1 MRIGLKMVRLR
12 DQSAPGEVTRPTD
25 ERSRQAGFTIL
36 EIMIA
41 TAILT
46 LGLIG
51 ILALFPVAIH
61 TGKQI
66 VEKSTG
72 AVIAESV
79 AEAIREGIRNNLR
92 FNTRSGGNSHAYFI
106 FRHDGVKDDIPTQKE
121 LERPDKDYFIL
132 IPRFR
137 SGQEGTFSNRDASLR
152 AVKTFVYP
160 ETDPNHNGGGDAFVA
175 DDDGDDQRIQLSGG
189 QVVNDIR
196 VEKTYSL
203 GNFFPGLDETGD
215 TVLED
220 QKIDSLKQYSFAFS
234 IQSSKFDANL
244 AQNDQI
250 FQPANRL
257 YQVKVLVY
265 RGFLPP
271 GPGEKP
277 PTAIMEFDFE
287 VSL

>member
-1 MRIGLKMVRLR
+1 M
-12 DQSAPGEVTRPTD
+12 SAPRA
-25 ERSRQAGFTIL
+25 RSRPPRLLVPRGGHPRTGEGFTIL

-72 AVIAESV
+72 SVIAESV

-92 FNTRSGGNSHAYFI
+92 FVTRSGVPHAYFI
-106 FRHDGVKDDIPTQKE
+106 FRHDGVKDEIPTQRV
-121 LERPDKDYFIL
+121 LERADRDYFIL
-132 IPRFR
+132 FPRFR
-137 SGQEGTFSNRDASLR
+137 PGQEGTFSNRDMSLR
-152 AVKTFVYP
+152 AVRTFVYP
-160 ETDPNHNGGGDAFVA
+160 ETDPNPNGGGDAYLA
-175 DDDGDDQRIQLSGG
+175 DDDGDDERIQLSGG
-189 QVVNDIR
+189 QTINDIR

-203 GNFFPGLDETGD
+203 GNFFPAMDATGD

-234 IQSSKFDANL
+234 IQSSKFDANVSPNEQL
-244 AQNDQI
+244 

-271 GPGEKP
+271 GSGEKP
-277 PTAIMEFDFE
+277 PAPVMEFDFE